1 MAAFKHNDIGILA
14 ARLDELLVHGLDGRQ
29 ILRDDALERAAA
41 VAHVA
46 QRAAQNAHVGVGL
59 DKNFDVKHFAQP
71 RVLKNED
78 ALDDDDLARPD
89 ELGLIRALV
98 VGVGVDGAA
107 DGLARLE
114 LLKLL
119 DHQIG
124 LESVGVV
131 VVLFAALFKGPV
143 LIFII
148 AVVVHDADIVA
159 EVLLQMLGERRFA
172 RTGAA
177 CNANEDGVH
186 RQTLHESL
194 LLSRL

>member
-1 MAAFKHNDIGILA
+1 MRTSAS
-14 ARLDELLVHGLDGRQ
+14 VST
-29 ILRDDALERAAA
+29 
-41 VAHVA
+41 
-46 QRAAQNAHVGVGL
+46 
-59 DKNFDVKHFAQP
+59 KNFDVKHFAQP
-71 RVLKNED
+71 RVLENED
-78 ALDDDDLARPD
+78 ALDDDDLARLD
-89 ELGLIRALV
+89 ELGLTCALV
-98 VGVGVDGAA
+98 VCVGVDRAA

-131 VVLFAALFKGPV
+131 VILLAALFKGPV

-172 RTGAA
+172 RTGAT

-186 RQTLHESL
+186 RQTLHESFVVK
-194 LLSRL
+194 SIIGRLWRKSKAARRNAAKICVFRLTRDTKASIM

>member
-1 MAAFKHNDIGILA
+1 M
-14 ARLDELLVHGLDGRQ
+14 
-29 ILRDDALERAAA
+29 
-41 VAHVA
+41 
-46 QRAAQNAHVGVGL
+46 
-59 DKNFDVKHFAQP
+59 
-71 RVLKNED
+71 
-78 ALDDDDLARPD
+78 
-89 ELGLIRALV
+89 
-98 VGVGVDGAA
+98 VGVGVDRAA

-186 RQTLHESL
+186 RQTLHESV
-194 LLSRL
+194 SYTRLRAHETL

>member
-1 MAAFKHNDIGILA
+1 MSAYLRLGSTNCSCMGLTVVKYCVMTLSSVRPRSRTSRS
-14 ARLDELLVHGLDGRQ
+14 ARRRMRTSASVSTK
-29 ILRDDALERAAA
+29 I
-41 VAHVA
+41 
-46 QRAAQNAHVGVGL
+46 
-59 DKNFDVKHFAQP
+59 FDVKHFAQP
-71 RVLKNED
+71 RVLENED

-114 LLKLL
+114 LLELL
-119 DHQIG
+119 DHQVCFKG
-124 LESVGVV
+124 VWVV
-131 VVLFAALFKGPV
+131 VVLLAALFKGPV

>member
-1 MAAFKHNDIGILA
+1 M
-14 ARLDELLVHGLDGRQ
+14 
-29 ILRDDALERAAA
+29 
-41 VAHVA
+41 
-46 QRAAQNAHVGVGL
+46 
-59 DKNFDVKHFAQP
+59 FDVKHFAQP
-71 RVLKNED
+71 RVLENED

-114 LLKLL
+114 LLELL

-148 AVVVHDADIVA
+148 AVVVYDADIIA
-159 EVLLQMLGERRFA
+159 EVLLQMLGERRLA
-172 RTGAA
+172 RAGTAR
-177 CNANEDGVH
+177 NANEDGVH
-186 RQTLHESL
+186 RQTLHESFVVK
-194 LLSRL
+194 SIIGRLWRKSKAARRNAAKICA

>member
-1 MAAFKHNDIGILA
+1 MALP
-14 ARLDELLVHGLDGRQ
+14 
-29 ILRDDALERAAA
+29 ALSS
-41 VAHVA
+41 
-46 QRAAQNAHVGVGL
+46 
-59 DKNFDVKHFAQP
+59 F
-71 RVLKNED
+71 
-78 ALDDDDLARPD
+78 
-89 ELGLIRALV
+89 
-98 VGVGVDGAA
+98 
-107 DGLARLE
+107 
-114 LLKLL
+114 KLL

-148 AVVVHDADIVA
+148 AVVVYDADIVA

-172 RTGAA
+172 RTGAT